1 MLRFGKTK
9 VVKEEIHGAKKLI
22 IIWDV
27 DVDYIVISK
36 LIEMKNNPKYLT
48 AYLDE
53 VIRPLVL
60 ILHEMSGCVRTFKDK
75 DGDKNKNN
83 YKLMSLHIA
92 DDKLI
97 EKHKTIWTKTENL
110 INIELKT
117 LPVSDKRYIKP

>member
-27 DVDYIVISK
+27 DVDYLVISK
-36 LIEMKNNPKYLT
+36 LIKMKNNPKYLT

-60 ILHEMSGCVRTFKDK
+60 ILHEMSGYVRTFKDK

-110 INIELKT
+110 INIELTT